1 MYIYTCTYVYIH
13 VQAPAHLYMCV
24 CVYICTSTLAQL
36 KNGLT
41 IKDPGL
47 RLKTL
52 VVY

>member
-1 MYIYTCTYVYIH
+1 MYTYMYR
-13 VQAPAHLYMCV
+13 HLHICICV